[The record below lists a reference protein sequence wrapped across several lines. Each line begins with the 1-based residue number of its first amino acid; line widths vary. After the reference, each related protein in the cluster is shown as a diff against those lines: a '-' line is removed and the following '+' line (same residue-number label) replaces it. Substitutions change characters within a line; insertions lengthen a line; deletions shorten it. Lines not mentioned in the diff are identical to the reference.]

1 LPPPIIHWEEIRQ
14 VAVQEDSQGR
24 ALEGRH
30 KVLGCEEVS
39 GSRRILCIGVPGSS
53 PELSVNRLQSVA
65 ALSFIPDAAFP
76 EERQA
81 AIADL
86 PQPSDAVAKDDLVWV
101 HSILQA
107 AKELNQSSFDGV
119 WIDREYLPQMGQW
132 AGLLQSSE
140 MLRDMP
146 EGVALLDDHHRVL
159 WANKRLLKWSRKDLS
174 NAAVTFYE
182 LLDNPE
188 IMGPDFC
195 PFHTAMATG
204 VESSST
210 LHSADNRYFQ
220 VHAAPIGVNTAND
233 ANGMSDA
240 DPSSDTQSDTHS
252 DTASDTS
259 GQTYSVSATTPATH
273 LIVTVGDIT
282 EEILQQQKIAAI
294 HKAGRE
300 LADLRPREIF
310 MMEVD
315 DRIDLL
321 KENIRHYLSDLLNF
335 EVIEI
340 RLLEQATGNLVPL
353 LSVGID
359 QEAADRKLYAQ
370 PRGNGITGYVAAS
383 GMSYICQDVVNDPL
397 FIPGV
402 AAAKSSL
409 TVPLILH
416 DQILGTINVE
426 SFEPAAFGESDLQFL
441 EIFARDVAF
450 ALNTLELLVAQ
461 KANTAQQSCDAIHSA
476 VALPVDE
483 ILNDAV
489 NVMEGYIGHQSEVVD
504 RLRRILQNARDIK
517 QTIQQIGQKMTPLEA
532 VPAGVAGEQ
541 HAALSGKRILV
552 VDEDG
557 SVRDDAHR
565 LLERYGCIVET
576 AHEGKEAVMMVRSSG
591 GEGSY
596 DVIISDIKLP
606 DFSGYQLMCR
616 LSEIMP
622 RVPMVLMTGFGYD
635 PGHSIVKARQ
645 AGLHP
650 KGVLFKPFRLDQ
662 LIDVV
667 ETILE
672 VNRNAATV

>member
-1 LPPPIIHWEEIRQ
+1 MRRSRRVLWIGTPEGGTEDAPSRLAA
-14 VAVQEDSQGR
+14 VAGSGFAR
-24 ALEGRH
+24 LEGTIDAIDNDAPEII
-30 KVLGCEEVS
+30 KVDSVLHAAN
-39 GSRRILCIGVPGSS
+39 
-53 PELSVNRLQSVA
+53 ELSQT
-65 ALSFIPDAAFP
+65 P
-76 EERQA
+76 
-81 AIADL
+81 
-86 PQPSDAVAKDDLVWV
+86 
-101 HSILQA
+101 
-107 AKELNQSSFDGV
+107 FDGV
-119 WIDREYLPQMGQW
+119 WIDSDYLPQMGQW
-132 AGLLQSSE
+132 AGLLQSAE

-146 EGVALLDDHHRVL
+146 EGVALLDDHHRIL
-159 WANKRLLKWSRKDLS
+159 WANRRLLHWSGHVALPIGIS
-174 NAAVTFYE
+174 FYE
-182 LLDNPE
+182 LLNNPE

-210 LHSADNRYFQ
+210 LHSSDNRYFQ
-220 VHAAPIGVNTAND
+220 VHAAPIGMETDANEIDAEASPKDPVGNTAR
-233 ANGMSDA
+233 
-240 DPSSDTQSDTHS
+240 
-252 DTASDTS
+252 
-259 GQTYSVSATTPATH
+259 H

-315 DRIDLL
+315 DRIELL
-321 KENIRHYLSDLLNF
+321 KENIRHYLRDLLNF

-340 RLLEQATGNLVPL
+340 RLLEQVTGNLVPL

-383 GMSYICQDVVNDPL
+383 GVSYICQDVVNDPL

-409 TVPLILH
+409 TVPLVLH

-426 SFEPAAFGESDLQFL
+426 SFETAAFGDSDLQFL

-461 KANTAQQSCDAIHSA
+461 KANAAQQSCDAIHSA

-489 NVMEGYIGHQSEVVD
+489 NVMEGYIGHQGEVVD

-517 QTIQQIGQKMTPLEA
+517 QTIQQIGQRMTPLEA
-532 VPAGVAGEQ
+532 VPAGVGSEQ
-541 HAALSGKRILV
+541 HAALAGKRILV

-576 AHEGKEAVMMVRSSG
+576 AHEGREAVMMVRGSG

-616 LSEIMP
+616 LGEIMP

-672 VNRNAATV
+672 VNRSSPKVKSSDKWSDPDNENGSILEQN